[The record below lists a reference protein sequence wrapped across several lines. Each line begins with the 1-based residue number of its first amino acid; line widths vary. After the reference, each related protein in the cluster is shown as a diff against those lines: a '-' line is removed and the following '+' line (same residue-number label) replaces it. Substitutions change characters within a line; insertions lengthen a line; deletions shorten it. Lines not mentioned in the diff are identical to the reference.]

1 MTPIERLNLQKGKT
15 KSGTIITDDPI
26 DNYILGRLDLYDR
39 IIVDK
44 DGLDQLIRHTVS
56 ELSEAIRELS
66 SK

>member
-39 IIVDK
+39 IIVNK
-44 DGLDQLIRHTVS
+44 EGLDQLIRHTVS

>member
-1 MTPIERLNLQKGKT
+1 MTPIERWNLQKGKT

-39 IIVDK
+39 IIVNK
-44 DGLDQLIRHTVS
+44 EGFDQLIRHTLS

-66 SK
+66 IK